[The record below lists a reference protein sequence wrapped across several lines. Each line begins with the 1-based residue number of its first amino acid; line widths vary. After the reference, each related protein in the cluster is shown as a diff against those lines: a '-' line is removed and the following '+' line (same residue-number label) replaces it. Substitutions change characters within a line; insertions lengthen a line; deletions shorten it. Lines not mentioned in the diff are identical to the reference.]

1 MFIFL
6 IYLLNTNAVITFI
19 PVILQAACALA
30 TLNDFN
36 YLLVFDLKIN
46 RPIKAFSLVTFLNF
60 EFLGYIH
67 GVYILKILNEG

>member
-6 IYLLNTNAVITFI
+6 IYLLNKNAVITFI
-19 PVILQAACALA
+19 PIILQATCALA

-46 RPIKAFSLVTFLNF
+46 RPIKVFSLAAFLKL
-60 EFLGYIH
+60 EFLEYIH
-67 GVYILKILNEG
+67 GVYILKILNE